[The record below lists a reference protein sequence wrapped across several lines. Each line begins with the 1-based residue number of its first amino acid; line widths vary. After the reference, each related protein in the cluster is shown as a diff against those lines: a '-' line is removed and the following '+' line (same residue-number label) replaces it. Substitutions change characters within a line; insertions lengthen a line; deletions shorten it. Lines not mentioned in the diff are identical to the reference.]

1 MPSTQLLNKLIID
14 RRRGL
19 PLHIQIQRALRELID
34 LHFADRDAFFTEA
47 ELVESLG
54 ISRPTVRQA
63 LSELDREGLLLRRPA
78 IGTIVTK
85 IPSARISASTSPAST
100 SPASIKLRGNIAE
113 NHTACMGIFLP
124 EYDSEF
130 LAMLLQKIMEES
142 RRQNLPIQTYYT
154 HRGDDLKRAYKQLS
168 RGPAEERF
176 LLLDSSPE
184 LSQALWDA
192 GYRTVALEAQSEHY
206 AGASVETDAAMAVQI
221 GIDYLRTLG
230 HRRIALLVNEPMDR
244 STVQQKV
251 SQFQRALPEGRI
263 VVCGTQQWENSF
275 EAAYAHMSEV
285 WGSEPGF
292 RPTALMTT
300 SDPGAWAA
308 LRWFAEHEVSVP
320 HDVSVLGFEDARSS
334 RFMHPSLSTLAHP
347 IEALVQAAL
356 TMLWEIHWN
365 PSSQR
370 LAPSLVI
377 RDSTGAAP
385 TSE

>member
-1 MPSTQLLNKLIID
+1 MASTQLLNKLIID

-34 LHFADRDAFFTEA
+34 LHFADGDAFFTEA

-63 LSELDREGLLLRRPA
+63 LSELNREGLLLRRPA
-78 IGTIVTK
+78 IGTIITK
-85 IPSARISASTSPAST
+85 TPSAHIPASASPAST
-100 SPASIKLRGNIAE
+100 KLRKNMAE
-113 NHTACMGIFLP
+113 KQTACMGIFLP

-142 RRQNLPIQTYYT
+142 RLRNLPVQTYYT
-154 HRGDDLKRAYKQLS
+154 HRGDDLKWAYKQIS
-168 RGPAEERF
+168 RSPNEERF
-176 LLLDSSPE
+176 LLLDSSLE

-192 GYRTVALEAQSEHY
+192 GYRTVAVEAQAENY

-221 GIDYLRTLG
+221 GIDYLRALSHKRITLL
-230 HRRIALLVNEPMDR
+230 INEPVER
-244 STVQQKV
+244 SSVQQKV
-251 SQFQRALPEGRI
+251 SQFQQALPEGRI
-263 VVCGTQQWENSF
+263 VVCGTQEWENSF

-285 WGSEPGF
+285 WGSEPGL

-308 LRWFAEHEVSVP
+308 LRWFAEHGVSVP

-356 TMLWEIHWN
+356 TMLWEVHWN
-365 PSSQR
+365 PSRQR
-370 LAPSLVI
+370 LAPHLVI

-385 TSE
+385 TSEQPSG